1 MERDMLNEVIE
12 VEREIHG
19 RLLMEKRKAE
29 EWVNEVKEK
38 AEKDILSEEGRIKN
52 LFEQAIKDARLD
64 AEKKAYGIIA
74 DANAKAER
82 LAAISDEFLIK
93 TIKKHI
99 VRILQGYDSQNVKG

>member
-1 MERDMLNEVIE
+1 MLNEVIE

-29 EWVNEVKEK
+29 EWINEVKEK
-38 AEKDILSEEGRIKN
+38 AEKDILSEEERIKN

-64 AEKKAYGIIA
+64 AEKKAYEIIA

-99 VRILQGYDSQNVKG
+99 VRILPGYDSQNVKG